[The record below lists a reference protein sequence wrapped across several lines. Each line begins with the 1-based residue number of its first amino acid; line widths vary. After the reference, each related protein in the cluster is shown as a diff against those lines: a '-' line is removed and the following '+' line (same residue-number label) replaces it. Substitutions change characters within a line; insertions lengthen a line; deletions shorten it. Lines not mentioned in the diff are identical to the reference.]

1 MDFDGSS
8 EATFAADHIFSKYQP
23 ASPFR
28 TNQGVRIVALE
39 RKDLEENVDGK
50 RQTLS
55 NALVDIIKEDE
66 KNGLV
71 SKGQN
76 VSFAGGYDADE
87 RASNTNP
94 GSVAVES
101 SNEYPDVVYLLRNFP
116 SSAEEADQVCFPS
129 AYHVQSA
136 CIYVKYL
143 FVCVS
148 CLPACL
154 PACNAC
160 LQCLPAMPA
169 CNACLQ
175 RLPATRNQPHLT
187 KTNIRAPFRSCY
199 EF

>member
-1 MDFDGSS
+1 MADSWQYAIYAVDFDGSS

-87 RASNTNP
+87 RASAP
-94 GSVAVES
+94 CDQLQCCHQCLCARRLVAVGIGAC
-101 SNEYPDVVYLLRNFP
+101 
-116 SSAEEADQVCFPS
+116 SAR
-129 AYHVQSA
+129 
-136 CIYVKYL
+136 
-143 FVCVS
+143 
-148 CLPACL
+148 CLA
-154 PACNAC
+154 
-160 LQCLPAMPA
+160 
-169 CNACLQ
+169 
-175 RLPATRNQPHLT
+175 
-187 KTNIRAPFRSCY
+187 
-199 EF
+199 